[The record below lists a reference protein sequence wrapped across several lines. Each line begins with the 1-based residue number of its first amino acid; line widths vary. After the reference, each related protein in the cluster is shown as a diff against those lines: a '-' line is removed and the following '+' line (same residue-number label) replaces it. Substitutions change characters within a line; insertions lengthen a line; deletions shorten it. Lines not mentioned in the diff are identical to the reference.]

1 MLNAAVDLGLGCRPV
16 QGDEAADQGPGPFCG
31 RVSAEAPGA
40 GPALVSAGG
49 RAWPRGER
57 EPLCPHRRSSWSCS
71 SGRSTRSASGQRAA
85 AASTWASGAGCASPG
100 SLSPSLVSHTWPRRN
115 PPHPKMSRQGPDT
128 LPGKEVGQLDPRQE
142 HHQAEDPWG
151 LGDPQT
157 LPTVTGQDPKASSP
171 GVSLPSA
178 ACKPGWGRWGRWPL
192 RMPGTEARLH
202 IPFAGPHA
210 T

>member
-1 MLNAAVDLGLGCRPV
+1 MFFGTEYAVRLWSAGCRSKYV
-16 QGDEAADQGPGPFCG
+16 GIWG
-31 RVSAEAPGA
+31 RLRFARKPISII
-40 GPALVSAGG
+40 
-49 RAWPRGER
+49 GE
-57 EPLCPHRRSSWSCS
+57 
-71 SGRSTRSASGQRAA
+71 
-85 AASTWASGAGCASPG
+85 
-100 SLSPSLVSHTWPRRN
+100 SHLAQEE

-128 LPGKEVGQLDPRQE
+128 LPGKEVGQLDPRHE

-210 T
+210 M